1 MTHFSKR
8 FQDRH
13 VQQQRLNNICKW
25 LQTLFFS
32 APRAIGYSG
41 RRRRVPG
48 EKNTFCFEGCRVNTE
63 QKNLRRDT
71 KNPRR
76 FCSSG
81 INDPISSQYPILV
94 CVSWLHDMHNTKIY
108 TSLIYVTYLHI
119 PFYHLR

>member
-81 INDPISSQYPILV
+81 INDPISYSGVCILV
-94 CVSWLHDMHNTKIY
+94 TRYAQYKNIY
-108 TSLIYVTYLHI
+108 KSNLCYI
-119 PFYHLR
+119 PSYTFLPPSVIPW